1 VFYRQRRL
9 AVADA
14 TAALSVL
21 VRSVAEW
28 RDAPEA
34 RTPWRPSRGFYHYQ
48 AELTAAILFRALTGR
63 HPSPEGRGRIL
74 RAMEG

>member
-9 AVADA
+9 AAADA
-14 TAALSVL
+14 VAALSTL

-34 RTPWRPSRGFYHYQ
+34 RSPGRPSRGFYRYQ
-48 AELTAAILFRALTGR
+48 AELAAAVMFRALTGR
-63 HPSPEGRGRIL
+63 HPSPEDRGRIL
-74 RAMEG
+74 RALEG